1 MNLSRA
7 RRAVRLG
14 QYAYPAS
21 CVVIAAAAWHRSA
34 TGSAAAAGVALGL
47 AAAMWALLR
56 LSARW
61 LDAAGRE
68 QADMG
73 EQLIRSQKTLA
84 LGEISTGIAHEINN
98 PLNIIMQEAELIRVN
113 LVSPHSPEAMREIQ
127 GSLDVIVAQVGRCSD
142 ITHKLLDFAR
152 SRRTVAQP
160 ADINRLLEDML
171 TLVERDT
178 VPKNIRVV
186 RLFDEDMPMVMT
198 DPPLLR
204 QVYLN
209 ILINAVQ
216 AVKKDGLI
224 FVTTYCTA
232 DRACAEIRDTGA
244 GIPPEDWARVFNPF
258 YTTKQP
264 GEGTGLGLS
273 VSLRIINELGG
284 CITVDSPPDRRGA
297 RFTVCIPRNPG
308 GPHDDQ
314 DAHSRRG

>member
-7 RRAVRLG
+7 RRIVRLG
-14 QYAYPAS
+14 QYACPAS
-21 CVVIAAAAWHRSA
+21 CVAIAAIAWERSVAGNAA
-34 TGSAAAAGVALGL
+34 TVGVALGL
-47 AAAMWALLR
+47 AAAVWVLLR
-56 LSARW
+56 ISTRR
-61 LDAAGRE
+61 LDEACQE
-68 QADMG
+68 QADIG
-73 EQLIRSQKTLA
+73 KQLIQSQKTLA

-98 PLNIIMQEAELIRVN
+98 PLNIIMQEAELIRVT
-113 LVSPHSPEAMREIQ
+113 LVSPPSPEAMQEVQ
-127 GSLDVIVAQVGRCSD
+127 SSLDVIFAQVNRCSD

-152 SRRTVAQP
+152 SRRTVAQF
-160 ADINRLLEDML
+160 ADINRLMEDML

-186 RLFDEDMPMVMT
+186 RLFDEHMPMVMT

-224 FVTTYCTA
+224 FVTTYCTN
-232 DRACAEIRDTGA
+232 DRACAEIRDTGP

-273 VSLRIINELGG
+273 VSLRIVNELGG
-284 CITVDSPPDRRGA
+284 CITVDSPPDRQGA

-308 GPHDDQ
+308 GT
-314 DAHSRRG
+314 A